1 MPEEDERASE
11 VKHAREV
18 LQIILVTRDQ
28 PTIILEPCKQPLNL
42 PSMTVAPQGAAIL
55 RQFLAVRVMRRD
67 HLHTGFSQ
75 FSIKLVRIVGIVA
88 NQALD
93 RFFHEDLCQGL
104 QHQLDFVWRRAFCA
118 NRDRKTTAVGNG
130 HDFGSFASLGFAN
143 ASPPFFAGAKLPSM
157 KASSRS
163 NPPRLRRSSARA
175 SSTPRMTP
183 ERTHCWNRRWQV
195 W

>member
-55 RQFLAVRVMRRD
+55 RQFLAVRAMRRD

-104 QHQLDFVWRRAFCA
+104 HHQLDFVWRPLSAQTVIGRPRRSA
-118 NRDRKTTAVGNG
+118 TAMILVP
-130 HDFGSFASLGFAN
+130 LPRLVLPTPR
-143 ASPPFFAGAKLPSM
+143 PPF
-157 KASSRS
+157 
-163 NPPRLRRSSARA
+163 
-175 SSTPRMTP
+175 
-183 ERTHCWNRRWQV
+183 
-195 W
+195 